1 MDSNYLGAQCVTV
14 IVDHFIAHGPNE
26 DHICMTFEI
35 LRDNLLSLIK
45 KYKSKGI
52 PTNIVKQISK

>member
-14 IVDHFIAHGPNE
+14 IVDHFMVHGPNE

-35 LRDNLLSLIK
+35 LEIIYYHLSKNIK
-45 KYKSKGI
+45 AKGF
-52 PTNIVKQISK
+52 